1 MHAAERIEETAMKRW
16 ILAAALCIGL
26 GLVLMLA
33 GCMGRREQED
43 GLQEE
48 TESSPME
55 KTENGPIEGTEEES
69 INLETAYT
77 ADTPIE
83 DVINDPVFG
92 DYGRLIFPVDD
103 WYYSGDIMPLP

>member
-1 MHAAERIEETAMKRW
+1 MKRW

-92 DYGRLIFPVDD
+92 DFPPAAYVRD
-103 WYYSGDIMPLP
+103 YPYLSVAFPKSRVHGQRAAIPLR